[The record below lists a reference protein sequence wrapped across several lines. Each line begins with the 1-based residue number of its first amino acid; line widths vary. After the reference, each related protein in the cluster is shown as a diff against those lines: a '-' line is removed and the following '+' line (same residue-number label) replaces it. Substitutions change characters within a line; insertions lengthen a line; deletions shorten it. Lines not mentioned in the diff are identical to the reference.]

1 MKVLILSPRGRYD
14 LYAPD
19 TRARREAELIFRDR
33 SGTEA
38 EWLAAGAD
46 AEVLVVTPV
55 TYITEGLIAQMICG

>member
-19 TRARREAELIFRDR
+19 TRARREAELIFQDR

-55 TYITEGLIAQMICG
+55 T